1 MKEGLLYAATAA
13 AGGGEGW
20 LDGPGV
26 YILNEEDDDGRR

>member
-13 AGGGEGW
+13 GEGW